1 MVDAGARPIF
11 GYWKARIGP
20 RGSINRCLLG
30 YAEVDFEDKQYSSLE
45 GSTTI
50 WSEDK
55 PNLGLDFPNLPYL
68 IDGDY
73 KITES
78 RAVSAYICARWAPA
92 LLGADPQEKG
102 AIAMMHNVVYDWIF
116 SFFGMAMK
124 SSEPPTVEEVYAK
137 AKTGLEP
144 IVAYLGDKQYLASAG
159 VSLVDFLL
167 WEGLETILQ
176 IT

>member
-1 MVDAGARPIF
+1 MVDAGASRPIF
-11 GYWKARIGP
+11 GYWKARVGP

-30 YAEVDFEDKQYSSLE
+30 YAGVDFEDKQYSSAGPL
-45 GSTTI
+45 I

-68 IDGDY
+68 IDGDF

-92 LLGADPQEKG
+92 LLGADPVEKG
-102 AIAMMHNVVYDWIF
+102 AICMMHNVVYDWMF

-124 SSEPPTVEEVYAK
+124 SSEPPSVDDVYAK

-144 IVAYLGDKQYLASAG
+144 IVAYLGVKQYLASAE

>member
-1 MVDAGARPIF
+1 MVDAGARPVF

-30 YAEVDFEDKQYSSLE
+30 YAGVDFEDRQYSSAGPL
-45 GSTTI
+45 I
-50 WSEDK
+50 WRDEK

-92 LLGADPQEKG
+92 LLGANPVEKG

-116 SFFGMAMK
+116 SFLFMAMK
-124 SSEPPTVEEVYAK
+124 SEPLPVDEIYTK
-137 AKTGLEP
+137 AKEGLAP
-144 IVAYLGDKQYLASAG
+144 IAAYLGDKQFLASAD
-159 VSLVDFLL
+159 VSLCDFLL
-167 WEGLETILQ
+167 WEGLETVLQ